1 MLCCTKGISYFNVF
15 CYFFFTNRFIGI
27 YIIAF
32 NITFFFCVILL
43 KIYAS
48 TVYLFFN
55 SMISIQNVSKS
66 HHPRTLIFC
75 LNIGSRCRTEHLC
88 IGFKIIIKNYKTRNK
103 QTNEKKKI
111 IELGMRNVYV
121 QQKHI
126 QFKMS
131 SCHLSVC
138 YQHCCLIANFSLLI
152 DFWFEYSM
160 VLRWM
165 DIASKSNNGQKNTV
179 FYTISC

>member
-1 MLCCTKGISYFNVF
+1 MEKKITNNRHHHYIQFIQLICCQTNRLNRRKILGVELLPHIAPIQRDVVLHKRHFIF
-15 CYFFFTNRFIGI
+15 QCFLLFFFTNRFIGI

-103 QTNEKKKI
+103 QTNEKK
-111 IELGMRNVYV
+111 
-121 QQKHI
+121 
-126 QFKMS
+126 
-131 SCHLSVC
+131 
-138 YQHCCLIANFSLLI
+138 
-152 DFWFEYSM
+152 
-160 VLRWM
+160 
-165 DIASKSNNGQKNTV
+165 NN
-179 FYTISC
+179 